1 MTTHPDRFAFLR
13 TFVLLSCL
21 GIVLALLYFARMV
34 LIPLALAILVTF
46 LLSPLVTSLQ
56 RRRLPRG
63 PAVVVVVS
71 AAVVLFAV
79 IGWVV
84 AWQATALVDSL
95 PEYEENLGDKITMLR
110 SMSEGGILDRIQL
123 TVDRIRRRI
132 EAPADLESAAALAAL
147 ETANGVQLVRIVE
160 DPDETFNLAVVWTL
174 MEPLLEPIATAAL
187 VVVLVIFL
195 LLRREDMRDRLI
207 GLVGRG
213 RLTLTTKA
221 LDEAGYRISRY
232 LLMQLILNSSFGLLV
247 ALGLFV
253 IGVPY
258 AFLWGFLAGVLRY
271 IPYLGPWLAAVLPLA
286 LAILVFRGW
295 AAPLAVVGLFLVLE
309 TINNM
314 FLEPWL
320 YGRNVGVSD
329 AAAIVAVAFWTW
341 LWGPIGLV
349 LAFPLT
355 VCLAVLGRYV
365 PALKFFDTLLGDR
378 PALEPHV
385 GFYQRLLAHDED
397 EATEIA
403 EERLKQGSLEE
414 VYDDV
419 LAPAISYGRRDVD
432 SDLID
437 DHQQQTMLRAVREIA
452 DELAEQSRAASL
464 AAAEGEQAAKS
475 PLPRVTILA
484 CPARDEADE
493 TALHLLAALFDPE
506 KCEAHVAAPALLTT
520 EVAALVAEKRIKLVC
535 IAALPPGGLAHAR
548 HLCKR
553 LRACCADVKIIVGRW
568 GLKSPIDKNREQ
580 LQAAG
585 ADYVTFSMAETHK
598 QVLALLPLI
607 AAQVEQNEDR
617 HDAAE
622 DVRNVARR
630 VSEGVRV

>member
-1 MTTHPDRFAFLR
+1 MTTHSDRLDFLR

-21 GIVLALLYFARMV
+21 GIVLALLYFARIV

-46 LLSPLVTSLQ
+46 LLAPVVTSLQ
-56 RRRLPRG
+56 RRGLPRG
-63 PAVVVVVS
+63 PSVVVVVS

-79 IGWVV
+79 IGWMV
-84 AWQATALVDSL
+84 AWQATALIDSL
-95 PEYEENLGDKITMLR
+95 PEYEENLGEKITMLR
-110 SMSEGGILDRIQL
+110 SMSEGGILDRVQL
-123 TVDRIRRRI
+123 TVDRIRQRM
-132 EAPADLESAAALAAL
+132 EAPTDLESAAALEAL

-174 MEPLLEPIATAAL
+174 MEPLLEPIAMAAL

-232 LLMQLILNSSFGLLV
+232 LLMQLILNASFGLLV

-271 IPYLGPWLAAVLPLA
+271 IPYLGPWLAAILPLA
-286 LAILVFRGW
+286 LSILVFRGW
-295 AAPLAVVGLFLVLE
+295 LAPLAVVGLFLVLE

-365 PALKFFDTLLGDR
+365 PALKFFDTMLGDR
-378 PALEPHV
+378 PALDPHI

-403 EERLKQGSLEE
+403 EERLKQDSLEE
-414 VYDDV
+414 VYDEV
-419 LAPAISYGRRDVD
+419 LVPALSYSRRDLD
-432 SDLID
+432 GDLISD
-437 DHQQQTMLRAVREIA
+437 DQQRAMLRVVREIGE
-452 DELAEQSRAASL
+452 ELAAQRRAA
-464 AAAEGEQAAKS
+464 AAATDQPPQIADS
-475 PLPRVTILA
+475 PRSRVAVVA

-493 TALHLLAALFDPE
+493 TALHLLAALVDPE
-506 KCEAHVAAPALLTT
+506 KYDMQVTPPALLTT
-520 EVAALVAEKRIKLVC
+520 EVAALVEQKQIKLVC

-553 LRACCADVKIIVGRW
+553 LRACCGDVKIIVGRF
-568 GLKSPIDKNREQ
+568 GLKSPLDKNREQ

-585 ADYVTFSMAETHK
+585 ADYVTFSLSETHK
-598 QVLALLPLI
+598 QILALLPLI
-607 AAQVEQNEDR
+607 AAQTEHNDGTG
-617 HDAAE
+617 DATIERIKQSA
-622 DVRNVARR
+622 
-630 VSEGVRV
+630 

>member
-1 MTTHPDRFAFLR
+1 MTTQSDRLAFLR

-21 GIVLALLYFARMV
+21 GIVLALLYFARIV

-46 LLSPLVTSLQ
+46 LLAPVVTSLQ
-56 RRRLPRG
+56 RRGLPRG
-63 PAVVVVVS
+63 PGVMVVVS

-84 AWQATALVDSL
+84 AWQATALIDSL
-95 PEYEENLGDKITMLR
+95 PEYEENLGEKITMLR
-110 SMSEGGILDRIQL
+110 SMSEGGILDRVQL
-123 TVDRIRRRI
+123 TVDRIRQRM
-132 EAPADLESAAALAAL
+132 EAPTDLESAAALEAL

-160 DPDETFNLAVVWTL
+160 EPDETFNLAVVWSL
-174 MEPLLEPIATAAL
+174 MEPLLEPIAMAAL

-232 LLMQLILNSSFGLLV
+232 LLMQLILNASFGLAV
-247 ALGLFV
+247 AVGLFV

-271 IPYLGPWLAAVLPLA
+271 IPYLGPWLAAILPLA

-295 AAPLAVVGLFLVLE
+295 VAPLAVVGLFAVLE

-341 LWGPIGLV
+341 LLGPIGLV

-355 VCLAVLGRYV
+355 VCLVVLGRYV
-365 PALKFFDTLLGDR
+365 PALKFFDTMLGDR
-378 PALEPHV
+378 PALEPHA
-385 GFYQRLLAHDED
+385 GFYQRLLAQDED

-403 EERLKQGSLEE
+403 EESLKQSSLEE
-414 VYDDV
+414 VYDNV
-419 LAPAISYGRRDVD
+419 LATALSYSRRDLD
-432 SDLID
+432 GDLISED
-437 DHQQQTMLRAVREIA
+437 QQRSMLRVVREVA
-452 DELAEQSRAASL
+452 EELAEQSRAA
-464 AAAEGEQAAKS
+464 AAGAGELPQSVES
-475 PLPRVTILA
+475 PLPRVALLA

-493 TALHLLAALFDPE
+493 TALHLLAALVDPD
-506 KCEAHVAAPALLTT
+506 KCEVEVTPPALLTT
-520 EVAALVAEKRIKLVC
+520 EVAALVEQKQIKLVC

-553 LRACCADVKIIVGRW
+553 LRACCGEAKIIVGRF
-568 GLKSPIDKNREQ
+568 GLKSPLEKNREQ

-585 ADYVTFSMAETHK
+585 ADYVTFSLAETHK
-598 QVLALLPLI
+598 QILALLPLI
-607 AAQVEQNEDR
+607 AAQTQHNDGSG
-617 HDAAE
+617 DATIE
-622 DVRNVARR
+622 R
-630 VSEGVRV
+630 VKQSA

>member
-1 MTTHPDRFAFLR
+1 MTTNTDRLAFLR
-13 TFVLLSCL
+13 PFVLLSCL
-21 GIVLALLYFARMV
+21 GIVLLLLYFGRV
-34 LIPLALAILVTF
+34 ILIPLALAILVTF
-46 LLSPLVTSLQ
+46 LLAPVVMWLQ
-56 RRRLPRG
+56 RRGLPRA
-63 PAVVVVVS
+63 PAVVAVVF
-71 AAVVLFAV
+71 AAAVLFAV
-79 IGWVV
+79 IAWIV

-95 PEYEENLGDKITMLR
+95 PKYEKNLGDKITMLR
-110 SMSEGGILDRIQL
+110 SMSEGGVLDRVQL
-123 TVDRIRRRI
+123 TVDRIRQRM
-132 EAPADLESAAALAAL
+132 EEPADPESAAALEAL
-147 ETANGVQLVRIVE
+147 EAADGVQKVRIVE
-160 DPDETFNLAVVWTL
+160 EPDETFTLGVVWSL
-174 MEPLLEPIATAAL
+174 LEPLLEPIATAAL
-187 VVVLVIFL
+187 VMVLVIFL

-232 LLMQLILNSSFGLLV
+232 LLMQLILNASFGLVV
-247 ALGLFV
+247 ALGLFL

-271 IPYLGPWLAAVLPLA
+271 IPYLGPWLAAILPLA

-295 AAPLAVVGLFLVLE
+295 VAPIAVVGLFLVLE
-309 TINNM
+309 VINNL

-365 PALKFFDTLLGDR
+365 PALKFFDTMLGDR
-378 PALEPHV
+378 PALDPHV

-403 EERLKQGSLEE
+403 EESLKRSSLEE

-419 LAPAISYGRRDVD
+419 LLPALSYSRRDLEG
-432 SDLID
+432 DLIGD
-437 DHQQQTMLRAVREIA
+437 DQQRNMLRVVREVGE
-452 DELAEQSRAASL
+452 ELAEQSRAAAL
-464 AAAEGEQAAKS
+464 AVAGEPASSVGS
-475 PLPRVTILA
+475 PLPRVAVLS

-493 TALHLLAALFDPE
+493 TALHLLAALVDPE
-506 KCEAHVAAPALLTT
+506 KCDMEVTPPTLLTT
-520 EVAALVAEKRIKLVC
+520 EVAALVEQKQIKLVC

-553 LRACCADVKIIVGRW
+553 LRACCREVKIVVGRL
-568 GLKSPIDKNREQ
+568 GLKSPLDKNREQ

-585 ADYVTFSMAETHK
+585 ADYVTFSLAEMHK
-598 QVLALLPLI
+598 QILALLPLV
-607 AAQVEQNEDR
+607 AAQTQQDNGHGETALERIKQS
-617 HDAAE
+617 A
-622 DVRNVARR
+622 
-630 VSEGVRV
+630 